1 MSALLQIEESGNV
14 PVAVGID
21 LGTTHSLVATRKD
34 GRVQCL
40 PVDERG
46 GRLLASVVRAAPD
59 GTLRVG
65 KMPDG
70 SDLPA
75 DAIRSAKRFMGRNLT
90 DVSEADKAA
99 ARLAETE
106 GNGVPRFLVGGRK
119 LTAVEASA
127 EILRALARAAE
138 KDMNRSV
145 RDAVITVPAYFD
157 DAQRQATRDAGRL
170 AGLNVLR
177 IINEPTAAAIA
188 YGLDKKVNGRFAV
201 YDLGGGTFDLSV
213 LSLDD
218 GVFQVL
224 STRGDTLLGGDDFD
238 RALLS
243 LALEKTLKTAA
254 PDLSALDKGT
264 LRHWLSEA
272 RRAKEE
278 LTAESEALFDF
289 GVSDGLPELLS
300 PLNGARVLVTRS
312 ELEAFPAVAQLV
324 SRTLRLT
331 KAALRDAHLEAGE
344 LDGIVMVGGM
354 TRMPFVR
361 HETAKFFGREPLVDL
376 DPDQVVALGAA
387 IQAEQLSGAST
398 GEDVLLLD
406 VNPLSLGL
414 ETMGGVVEKVI
425 PRNSTI
431 PASVAQVFTTF
442 KDGQTALSIHVV
454 QGEREL
460 ARDCRSL
467 AKFELRGIPPMAA
480 GLARVQ
486 VTFALDADGLLKV
499 SAEELTTGIRQEV
512 QVKPSHGLSD
522 EDIESMLMDAID
534 NAEEDVARR
543 LVLDARIEAE
553 RIAHEAKKRL
563 EDHGFLL
570 ESGERGK
577 IEKALERVAAA
588 NETDDFKAILSAKN
602 WLIAVSN
609 KLAER
614 VMTYEI
620 ERAVKGKSAD
630 ELVDDGGKESIG
642 FRHLQEQEARQ
653 RQKQDADET

>member
-1 MSALLQIEESGNV
+1 MSALLQIEESV
-14 PVAVGID
+14 SSPVAVGID
-21 LGTTHSLVATRKD
+21 LGTTHSLVAARKE
-34 GRVQCL
+34 GRLQCL

-59 GTLRVG
+59 GTLKVG

-70 SDLPA
+70 SDLPS
-75 DAIRSAKRFMGRNLT
+75 DAIRSAKRFMGRNLG
-90 DVSEADKAA
+90 DVSEADRAA

-106 GNGVPRFLVGGRK
+106 GEGVPRFVVGGRK

-127 EILRALARAAE
+127 EILRVLARCAE
-138 KDMNRSV
+138 KAMNRQV

-188 YGLDKKVNGRFAV
+188 YGLDKKVNGHFAV

-224 STRGDTLLGGDDFD
+224 STRGDTQLGGDDFD
-238 RALLS
+238 RALLA
-243 LALEKTLKTAA
+243 LALEKALHA
-254 PDLSALDKGT
+254 PASDLSEIPQGA
-264 LRHWLSEA
+264 LRHWLTEA

-278 LTAESEALFDF
+278 LTDETEALFDF
-289 GVSDGLPELLS
+289 GIQEGLPS
-300 PLNGARVLVTRS
+300 PLAALSGAKVLAARD
-312 ELEAFPAVAQLV
+312 EFEASGAVLQLV
-324 SRTLRLT
+324 NRTIRLT
-331 KAALRDAHLEAGE
+331 KAALKDAHLEAGD

-354 TRMPFVR
+354 TRMPLVR
-361 HETAKFFGREPLVDL
+361 REVAKFFGREPLVDL

-387 IQAEQLSGAST
+387 VQAEQLSGASSD
-398 GEDVLLLD
+398 EELLLLD

-460 ARDCRSL
+460 AKDCRSL
-467 AKFELRGIPPMAA
+467 ARFELRGIPPMAA

-499 SAEELTTGIRQEV
+499 SAEELSTGIRQEV

-522 EDIESMLMDAID
+522 EDIEEMLMEAID
-534 NAEEDVARR
+534 NAEDDVARR

-553 RIAHEAKKRL
+553 RIAHEARKRL
-563 EDHGFLL
+563 DDHGFLL
-570 ESGERGK
+570 EAGEREK
-577 IEKALERVAAA
+577 IEKALARVDEALT
-588 NETDDFKAILSAKN
+588 TDDFKKILAAKN
-602 WLIAVSN
+602 WLTAVSN

-630 ELVDDGGKESIG
+630 ELVDDSEKESIG
-642 FRHLQEQEARQ
+642 LKHLREQEARNS
-653 RQKQDADET
+653 RGAGGA